1 MVLTTIIVYM
11 AVLLGIGYWAN
22 KRIEGMTDFLLA
34 GRRLGVLLT
43 AGALAAT
50 HFGGGMVIGGGQY
63 GFKYGLSGAWYGI
76 ACGLGLLFLAF
87 LTASRFRSLSLYTI
101 PDYLARRYGGKTVR
115 ALGALLSLIAL
126 TGILAAQVGAAR
138 NALGILGFTSIWA
151 AVIATVIFIVYTAL
165 GGLWAATITDFI
177 QVIIAG
183 VGVILAAA
191 LVIGKAGGFAGLET
205 LVLQS
210 SGGCSKGYFS
220 FFGMARTTVIWI
232 LIPTIMYTLI
242 GQDFYQRLFAAKDK
256 VTARTASLVGGI
268 FLIVISFFPA
278 IVGMGAK
285 AFFPELTEGG
295 LAVPTVIKN
304 LFPVG
309 VSAVVL
315 AALLAA
321 IMSTADSL
329 LTAGTSHFIKDIYL
343 ELFHTGGQ
351 IDEKRMLKLSRITTV
366 VLGVTA
372 LFIALAVPM
381 IIDALIYS
389 YTMYTAGVFIPV
401 IGGIVWKRATRA
413 GAVAG
418 IAGGALLAIIGILL
432 KVDVSGIPVDVYAAV
447 VSLALFVVVS
457 LVTNAPLQ
465 EGMDT
470 E

>member
-1 MVLTTIIVYM
+1 MLI
-11 AVLLGIGYWAN
+11 LLGIGYWAN
-22 KRIEGMTDFLLA
+22 TRIKGMTDFLLA

-50 HFGGGMVIGGGQY
+50 HFGGGMVMGGGQY
-63 GFKYGLSGAWYGI
+63 GFDHGLSAAWYGI
-76 ACGLGLLFLAF
+76 ACGIGLLFLAF
-87 LTASRFRSLSLYTI
+87 LTASKFRSLSLYTI
-101 PDYLARRYGGKTVR
+101 PDYLEQRYGGKTVR

-138 NALGILGFTSIWA
+138 SALSILGFTSVWA

-183 VGVILAAA
+183 VGVIIAAA
-191 LVIGKAGGFAGLET
+191 LVLGKAGGLAGLEIMIQQT
-205 LVLQS
+205 P
-210 SGGCSKGYFS
+210 GGCDPGYFS
-220 FFGMARTTVIWI
+220 LFGMARTTVIWI
-232 LIPTIMYTLI
+232 LVPTIMYTLI

-256 VTARTASLVGGI
+256 VTAKTASIIGGI
-268 FLIVISFFPA
+268 FLIAISFFPA

-285 AFFPELTEGG
+285 AFFPEMTDGSM
-295 LAVPTVIKN
+295 AVPTVIKE

-309 VSAVVL
+309 VSAIVL

-343 ELFHTGGQ
+343 EILHPGEK
-351 IDEKRMLKLSRITTV
+351 IDEKQMLKLSRISTV
-366 VLGVTA
+366 VIGGIA
-372 LFIALAVPM
+372 LLIALAVPV

-401 IGGIVWKRATRA
+401 IGGILWKRATKA
-413 GAVAG
+413 GAITG
-418 IAGGALLAIIGILL
+418 IVGGALVAIIGILT
-432 KVDVSGIPVDVYAAV
+432 KADVAGVPADVYAAV
-447 VSLALFVVVS
+447 VSLVLFVVVS
-457 LVTNAPLQ
+457 LVTKAP
-465 EGMDT
+465 EGV